1 MVRSHAEEP
10 DIEEELMS
18 KGSRPRPYSVSQ
30 NTFANNYDAIFRKP
44 DPRVRDDAQHEDEE
58 FNRIDHMQVRV
69 KEDTNKVGQCGCG
82 RSPTGKC
89 CGWHGLT
96 EEQFVER
103 KELYETGRVDLAGKE
118 VK

>member
-1 MVRSHAEEP
+1 MSGEP
-10 DIEEELMS
+10 IRKEICMS

-30 NTFANNYDAIFRKP
+30 KTFANNYDAIFRKP
-44 DPRVRDDAQHEDEE
+44 DPRVRDDAQYEDEE
-58 FNRIDHMQVRV
+58 FNRINDMQVRV
-69 KEDTNKVGQCGCG
+69 QEDNSKVGQCGCG

-89 CGWHGLT
+89 IGWHGLT

-103 KELYETGRVDLAGKE
+103 KELYETGRVDLAGRE